1 MESGAAAGD
10 PAPPREDGAVLDG
23 AVIEAGGAAHLAG
36 LREDAAPYFE
46 TPPLAMPHAERLPH
60 EHLAPET
67 PLAPRVELR

>member
-1 MESGAAAGD
+1 VE
-10 PAPPREDGAVLDG
+10 G
-23 AVIEAGGAAHLAG
+23 AVIEAGGGAAHLAG

-46 TPPLAMPHAERLPH
+46 TPPLAMPHAGRLPH